1 MPQEEGA
8 GQMRWK
14 VGTTEYETVRQYLDV
29 VQKNQ
34 FVAVAAGVV
43 VHQHTHV
50 LDRWQ
55 TCTDVVTA

>member
-14 VGTTEYETVRQYLDV
+14 VQETEYETMQQYV
-29 VQKNQ
+29 GMVQKNQ

-43 VHQHTHV
+43 VHQHTWRA
-50 LDRWQ
+50 DARPAQMW
-55 TCTDVVTA
+55 